1 MKQTDFTYDDLY
13 DDTRPSQIMRG
24 ALVVVDFSAVVAI
37 LRGEDDADKLVGLA
51 MEYERRVISTTTWLE
66 SAIVCEGKNPHA
78 VASILFDQI
87 VIALKLEL
95 MPFTTAQAVVARE
108 AFKKYGKGRQASAPL
123 NSGDCFA
130 YALAKH
136 LGAPLLFK
144 GNDFAQTD
152 IPAA

>member
-1 MKQTDFTYDDLY
+1 
-13 DDTRPSQIMRG
+13 MRG
-24 ALVVVDFSAVVAI
+24 ALVVVDSSAVVAI

-66 SAIVCEGKNPHA
+66 SAIVCEGKNPRGGEY
-78 VASILFDQI
+78 FDQI

-95 MPFTTAQAVVARE
+95 MPFTTAQAVVVRE
-108 AFKKYGKGRQASAPL
+108 AFRKYGKGRQASAPL
-123 NSGDCFA
+123 NFGDCFA
-130 YALAKH
+130 YALAKD